1 MSAESRR
8 SYCYSKDSTASGS
21 SAVAREQKGYRGNRG
36 WKGGVRDKQSC
47 SFNPNLNPNPYSDLN
62 PNDLRGR
69 VRFLG
74 VCFLCPNPTRIRIA
88 SLFFL
93 YRGPTHIRTRPDL
106 RWLPRAS
113 GPRLF
118 RIRIQNPVGFRQHE
132 TTSNF

>member
-1 MSAESRR
+1 MAQNAPSPPPLSPALLRPILLFFWTR

-69 VRFLG
+69 VRIRLASASMKRRQSSNKPETG
-74 VCFLCPNPTRIRIA
+74 DRSPAGRRCLC
-88 SLFFL
+88 
-93 YRGPTHIRTRPDL
+93 
-106 RWLPRAS
+106 
-113 GPRLF
+113 
-118 RIRIQNPVGFRQHE
+118 
-132 TTSNF
+132 